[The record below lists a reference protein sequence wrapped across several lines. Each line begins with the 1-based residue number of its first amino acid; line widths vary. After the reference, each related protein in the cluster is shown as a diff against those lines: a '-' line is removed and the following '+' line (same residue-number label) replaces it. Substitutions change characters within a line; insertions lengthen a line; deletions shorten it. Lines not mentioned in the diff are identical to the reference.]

1 MRKMKQLLALLLAA
15 TLAVGSFAGC
25 TQSGGEESSG
35 ANAESTVSGDTSA
48 EASDTDAEEESA
60 IKATAVSYSKAGKYT
75 TTVTSDEIKLNGLTA
90 ENVEVRYANPYAN
103 VYTYVSSEETQAASE
118 KNLSI
123 EEALPCKATVSSV
136 VANANGGYDI
146 KFVDKDAKDYV
157 TSRYYMVLKN
167 YNVHSEVNVEF
178 PSITLTSD
186 IEGVYAGTEEFRVA
200 LTINGGEFEDDIDID
215 DLFNGNAF
223 EDTDVEIISKSNK
236 NLTLKIM
243 GTPTKNA
250 AGAYQWGVIGVKS
263 SGVKNGYAD
272 IQAQIPVI
280 LDYAAFDASS
290 LKFEN
295 GKINANVKVYGVADV
310 DTLTKDNVSVDGATV
325 EALSKVDDNTIRL
338 TLAVEDVE
346 SVNDFVDVIKGGKL
360 TLAAYET
367 DILLA
372 QANFYPVFDYVEKAG
387 NDLELTLK
395 LYIYGGTI
403 DNTLTAEKIELGDD
417 FAGATIKSLT
427 VEENNLATMIISV
440 PNGGFGEN
448 DYNYDGDVTIKAGA
462 VTNAWG
468 EKTSIDFTYA
478 RNYSA
483 ENLGREVTLNA
494 DTLSAIQDYTR
505 GLDTTFGKVCYYAG
519 VAGQVFGIVK
529 NVAEM
534 AGIIK
539 SEHQQ
544 VMDKLEEMD
553 QKLTVVQA
561 DVAEIKQVVNTLAY
575 ETKYYARDELRRDLR
590 TKLDGFQ
597 TTLLTM
603 NNALDVVTS
612 IYQKAALDMAI
623 DDAIEAGKLT
633 EKPSFIGLS
642 AKEIA
647 EKKAELRNLYLPNE
661 DEMTNEEVAQY
672 NVRLIQY
679 INEKAKDPN
688 NTDYY
693 GYSNYVMSLED
704 IFKTVCGL
712 LKMPAGSNPIGF
724 YDELVAQIY
733 NFDSQTYNF
742 RLANRV
748 IMQYKLTNAIGVLA
762 FHYQV
767 AANPDSARYQLI
779 GDAFNTAMNSEIW
792 EISGHPASEIK
803 ANPHYAQQSDVK
815 TYISEVLLVGTQSH
829 NDSKSYLKSNGYT
842 IASTNLNNH
851 AYIRDN
857 TSRVIYLGYKTTTD
871 PSEAITGFYLHNGYQ
886 SSLTVDGKTYYPV
899 QTAGGEDFV
908 ASGGDCNHGCT
919 RTQGN
924 AHIYLYYT
932 KDNNNDKC
940 VGSISFN
947 STSID
952 TIAHSEEMTG
962 DFNQNA
968 GGDNIFMHASF
979 IQPGVS
985 EAQINTLVETDPEY
999 YPFSYAFGRKVSFY
1013 VSPYLSVDYDAEIK
1027 SAGNVKYTWTENEIK
1042 EFLDRCHN
1050 SKLFN
1055 GELSSAGA
1063 RLDQMYNGGST
1074 SVLYLSGS
1082 YLRGYHRNPENLSQW
1097 RYYIDFDLMIMDEK
1111 YYRSS
1116 YDRWS
1121 QNGWFNGIHGSKED
1135 IYYMIYPRGNWYWN
1149 QMTNRSKSALYF
1161 ILN

>member
-1 MRKMKQLLALLLAA
+1 MKKAKFISLIMVVIMVSTFISAALVGCSKEKGHENKAA
-15 TLAVGSFAGC
+15 LPEDAIVFA
-25 TQSGGEESSG
+25 TNVQFDQSGH
-35 ANAESTVSGDTSA
+35 
-48 EASDTDAEEESA
+48 
-60 IKATAVSYSKAGKYT
+60 YT
-75 TTVTSDEIKLNGLTA
+75 TTVTCDKATLSALTS
-90 ENVEVRYANPYAN
+90 ENVEVRYADPYAN

-118 KNLSI
+118 KNLTL
-123 EEALPCKATVSSV
+123 EEALPCKATISRV
-136 VANANGGYDI
+136 VANANGGYDVE
-146 KFVDKDAKDYV
+146 FVDKDAKDYV

-167 YNVHSEVNVEF
+167 YNVYSEVNVEF
-178 PSITLTSD
+178 PSVTLTSD
-186 IEGVYAGTEEFRVA
+186 IESVYAGTEEFRVA
-200 LTINGGEFEDDIDID
+200 LTIHGGEFADDIDID

-223 EDTDVEIISKSNK
+223 EDTDAEILSKSNN

-243 GTPTKNA
+243 GTPTKNV

-263 SGVKNGYAD
+263 SGIKNGYAD
-272 IQAQIPVI
+272 IHVKIPVI

-310 DTLTKDNVSVDGATV
+310 DALTKDNVSVDGAIV
-325 EALSKVDDNTIRL
+325 EALSKADDHTIRL

-372 QANFYPVFDYVEKAG
+372 QANFYPVFDYVEKVG

-403 DNTLTAEKIELGDD
+403 DNTFTAEKIELGDD
-417 FAGATIKSLT
+417 FAGATVKSLT

-561 DVAEIKQVVNTLAY
+561 DVAEIKQIVNTLAY

-590 TKLDGFQ
+590 TKVDGFQ

-603 NNALDVVTS
+603 NNALDVVKS

-623 DDAIEAGKLT
+623 DDAIDAGKLT

-647 EKKAELRNLYLPNE
+647 EKKAELRNLYLPNA
-661 DEMTNEEVAQY
+661 DEMTNEAVAQY

-712 LKMPAGSNPIGF
+712 LEMPTGSNPIGF

-767 AANPDSARYQLI
+767 AANPDSTRYQLI
-779 GDAFNTAMNSEIW
+779 GDAFNKAVNSTIW

-803 ANPHYAQQSDVK
+803 ANPHYAQQSEVK
-815 TYISEVLLVGTQSH
+815 TYISEVLLVGTMSH
-829 NDSKSYLKSNGYT
+829 DDSRNYLRSNGYT
-842 IASTNLNNH
+842 IASCNLNDR
-851 AYIRDN
+851 AYIRKN
-857 TSRVIYLGYKTTTD
+857 TNRVIYLGYKTTTN
-871 PSEAITGFYLHNGYQ
+871 PNEAITGFYLHNVYQ

-908 ASGGDCNHGCT
+908 ASGGDCNHGCA

-932 KDNNNDKC
+932 KDNNNNKC

-947 STSID
+947 DTPID

-962 DFNQNA
+962 NFNQNS
-968 GGDNIFMHASF
+968 GGDNIFMHASL

-985 EAQINTLVETDPEY
+985 DAQVNTLVETDPEY
-999 YPFSYAFGRKVSFY
+999 YPYSYAFGKKVSFY
-1013 VSPYLSVDYDAEIK
+1013 VSAYLSVDYDAEIR
-1027 SAGNVKYTWTENEIK
+1027 SVGNVKVTWTENEIK
-1042 EFLDRCHN
+1042 EFLDRCHT

-1074 SVLYLSGS
+1074 NVLYLSGS

-1097 RYYIDFDLMIMDEK
+1097 RYYIDLGLLIMDE
-1111 YYRSS
+1111 
-1116 YDRWS
+1116 
-1121 QNGWFNGIHGSKED
+1121 
-1135 IYYMIYPRGNWYWN
+1135 NWYRR
-1149 QMTNRSKSALYF
+1149 TYD
-1161 ILN
+1161 

>member
-1 MRKMKQLLALLLAA
+1 MKKTKFISLIMVVIMLSTFISAALVGCNKEKGHENKAA
-15 TLAVGSFAGC
+15 LPEDAIVSATNVQFD
-25 TQSGGEESSG
+25 QSGH
-35 ANAESTVSGDTSA
+35 
-48 EASDTDAEEESA
+48 
-60 IKATAVSYSKAGKYT
+60 YT
-75 TTVTSDEIKLNGLTA
+75 TTVTCDKATLSALTS

-118 KNLSI
+118 KNLTL
-123 EEALPCKATVSSV
+123 EEALPCKATISRV
-136 VANANGGYDI
+136 VANANGGYDVE
-146 KFVDKDAKDYV
+146 FVDKDAKDYV

-167 YNVHSEVNVEF
+167 YNVYSEVNVEF
-178 PSITLTSD
+178 PSVTLTSD
-186 IEGVYAGTEEFRVA
+186 IESVYAGTEEFRVA
-200 LTINGGEFEDDIDID
+200 LTIHGGEFADDIDID

-223 EDTDVEIISKSNK
+223 EDTDAEILSKSNN

-243 GTPTKNA
+243 GTPTKNV

-263 SGVKNGYAD
+263 SGIKNGYAD
-272 IQAQIPVI
+272 IQVQIPVI

-290 LKFEN
+290 LKLEN

-310 DTLTKDNVSVDGATV
+310 DALTKDNVSVEGATV
-325 EALSKVDDNTIRL
+325 EALSKADDHTIHL

-372 QANFYPVFDYVEKAG
+372 QANFYPVFDYVEKVG

-403 DNTLTAEKIELGDD
+403 DNTFTAEKIELGDD
-417 FAGATIKSLT
+417 FAGATVKSLT
-427 VEENNLATMIISV
+427 VEENNLATLIISV

-448 DYNYDGDVTIKAGA
+448 DYNYDGAVTIKAGA

-561 DVAEIKQVVNTLAY
+561 DVAEIKQIVNTLAY
-575 ETKYYARDELRRDLR
+575 ETKYYAREELRRDLQ
-590 TKLDGFQ
+590 TKVDGFQ

-603 NNALDVVTS
+603 NNALDVVKS

-623 DDAIEAGKLT
+623 DDAIDAGKLT

-647 EKKAELRNLYLPNE
+647 EKKAELRNLYLPNA
-661 DEMTNEEVAQY
+661 DEMTNEAVAQY

-693 GYSNYVMSLED
+693 GYSNYIMSLED

-712 LKMPAGSNPIGF
+712 LEMPTGSNPIGF

-762 FHYQV
+762 FHFQV
-767 AANPDSARYQLI
+767 AANPDSSRYQLI
-779 GDAFNTAMNSEIW
+779 GDAFKTAMNSKIW

-803 ANPHYAQQSDVK
+803 ANPHYAQQSEVK
-815 TYISEVLLVGTQSH
+815 TYISEVLLVGTMSH
-829 NDSKSYLKSNGYT
+829 NDSKNYLRSNGYT
-842 IASTNLNNH
+842 IASCNLNDH
-851 AYIRDN
+851 AYIRNN
-857 TSRVIYLGYKTTTD
+857 TSRVIYLGYKTTTN
-871 PSEAITGFYLHNGYQ
+871 SNEAITGFYLHNVYQ
-886 SSLTVDGKTYYPV
+886 SSLTVDGRTYYPV

-908 ASGGDCNHGCT
+908 ASGGDCNHGCS

-932 KDNNNDKC
+932 KDNNNNKC

-947 STSID
+947 DTAID

-962 DFNQNA
+962 NFNQNA
-968 GGDNIFMHASF
+968 GGDNIFMHASL

-985 EAQINTLVETDPEY
+985 DAQVNTLVETDPEY
-999 YPFSYAFGRKVSFY
+999 YPYSYAFGKKVSFY
-1013 VSPYLSVDYDAEIK
+1013 VSAYLSVDYDAEIR
-1027 SAGNVKYTWTENEIK
+1027 SVGNVKFTWTENEIK
-1042 EFLDRCHN
+1042 EFLDRCHT

-1074 SVLYLSGS
+1074 NVLYLSGS

-1097 RYYIDFDLMIMDEK
+1097 RYYIDLDLLIMDENF
-1111 YYRSS
+1111 YRSS

-1121 QNGWFNGIHGSKED
+1121 QNGWLKGIHGSKGD
-1135 IYYMIYPRGNWYWN
+1135 IYYMVYQRGNWYWN
-1149 QMTNRSKSALYF
+1149 EMTNRRESALYF

>member
-1 MRKMKQLLALLLAA
+1 
-15 TLAVGSFAGC
+15 
-25 TQSGGEESSG
+25 
-35 ANAESTVSGDTSA
+35 
-48 EASDTDAEEESA
+48 
-60 IKATAVSYSKAGKYT
+60 
-75 TTVTSDEIKLNGLTA
+75 
-90 ENVEVRYANPYAN
+90 AN

-118 KNLSI
+118 KNLTL
-123 EEALPCKATVSSV
+123 EEALPCKATISRV
-136 VANANGGYDI
+136 VANANGGYDVE
-146 KFVDKDAKDYV
+146 FVDKDAKDYV

-167 YNVHSEVNVEF
+167 YNVYSEVNVEF
-178 PSITLTSD
+178 PSVTLTSD
-186 IEGVYAGTEEFRVA
+186 IESVYAGTEEFRVA
-200 LTINGGEFEDDIDID
+200 LTIHGGEFADDIDID

-223 EDTDVEIISKSNK
+223 EDTDAEILSKSNN

-243 GTPTKNA
+243 GTPTKNV

-263 SGVKNGYAD
+263 SGIKNGYAD
-272 IQAQIPVI
+272 IQVQIPVI

-290 LKFEN
+290 LKLEN

-310 DTLTKDNVSVDGATV
+310 DALTKDNVSVDGAIV
-325 EALSKVDDNTIRL
+325 EALSKADDHTIRL

-372 QANFYPVFDYVEKAG
+372 QANFYPVFDYVEKVG

-403 DNTLTAEKIELGDD
+403 DNTFTAEKIELGDD
-417 FAGATIKSLT
+417 FAGATVKSLT

-561 DVAEIKQVVNTLAY
+561 DVAEIKQIVNTLAY

-590 TKLDGFQ
+590 TKVDGFQ

-603 NNALDVVTS
+603 NNALDVVKS

-623 DDAIEAGKLT
+623 DDAIDAGKLT

-647 EKKAELRNLYLPNE
+647 EKKAELRNLYLPNA
-661 DEMTNEEVAQY
+661 DEMTNEAVAQY

-712 LKMPAGSNPIGF
+712 LEMPTGSNPIGF

-767 AANPDSARYQLI
+767 AANPDSTRYQLI
-779 GDAFNTAMNSEIW
+779 GDAFNKAVNSTIW

-803 ANPHYAQQSDVK
+803 ANPHYAQQSEVK
-815 TYISEVLLVGTQSH
+815 TYISEVLLVGTMSH
-829 NDSKSYLKSNGYT
+829 DDSRNYLRSNGYA
-842 IASTNLNNH
+842 IASSNLNNR
-851 AYIRDN
+851 AYIKDN
-857 TSRVIYLGYKTTTD
+857 TSRVIYLGYKTTTN
-871 PSEAITGFYLHNGYQ
+871 PNEAITGFCL
-886 SSLTVDGKTYYPV
+886 
-899 QTAGGEDFV
+899 
-908 ASGGDCNHGCT
+908 
-919 RTQGN
+919 
-924 AHIYLYYT
+924 
-932 KDNNNDKC
+932 
-940 VGSISFN
+940 
-947 STSID
+947 
-952 TIAHSEEMTG
+952 
-962 DFNQNA
+962 
-968 GGDNIFMHASF
+968 
-979 IQPGVS
+979 
-985 EAQINTLVETDPEY
+985 
-999 YPFSYAFGRKVSFY
+999 
-1013 VSPYLSVDYDAEIK
+1013 
-1027 SAGNVKYTWTENEIK
+1027 
-1042 EFLDRCHN
+1042 
-1050 SKLFN
+1050 
-1055 GELSSAGA
+1055 
-1063 RLDQMYNGGST
+1063 
-1074 SVLYLSGS
+1074 
-1082 YLRGYHRNPENLSQW
+1082 
-1097 RYYIDFDLMIMDEK
+1097 
-1111 YYRSS
+1111 
-1116 YDRWS
+1116 
-1121 QNGWFNGIHGSKED
+1121 
-1135 IYYMIYPRGNWYWN
+1135 
-1149 QMTNRSKSALYF
+1149 
-1161 ILN
+1161 